1 MARVIDAGIGARTP
15 GEQRALD
22 VLKTLPKSWL
32 IIANKML
39 PLGRDQS
46 LEIDMIVVSEHRIFV
61 IDEKSWGGSITG
73 TDQYWQLRGSH
84 MVPNPL
90 NKVEHVVRQLASRL
104 RADVPNFPQGGRV
117 IGARVLLSNPT
128 AKHQLR
134 DPRAKDQVLTLD
146 NVVDRLM
153 KQDAAG
159 TAEAF
164 LTPHHA
170 AIETVLFGMP
180 ARPEH
185 PTHIDPYRI
194 DELVKRLPGC
204 RIYRATH
211 PTGGERV
218 LFVYDPPAPG
228 APPAE
233 VERVHRETEILRSL
247 QGSGV
252 VPTIGD
258 SLRWSEDYEV
268 VPMHV
273 PKGRPLGTLPPPTSP
288 QDAIR
293 DIRRA
298 AAAFEA
304 LTRIHAAGIVHRAV
318 GPDVVAVL
326 DGEETGGAE
335 PVIMVTGFMSAR
347 KADTTTIFGNLDA
360 AGITDGYVAPEIA
373 KLGSYGYAE
382 PASDVYSLA
391 LVLLERLA
399 GVSLARIVPDRTP
412 GGQAMVP
419 AASADDGSWPY
430 LDAMTVDALRG
441 QFAAALRAGP
451 MGVANDPS
459 QMRPGSADLAT
470 ALRSIADAAHQRLQP
485 DLDRLYDG
493 KYRMIR
499 ELGAGA
505 SARTLLVEN
514 VELHEHY
521 AAKLYFQPGALAEG
535 GEALREYRLL
545 WKYPHPNLPR
555 PASAPSPKDDLPLLL
570 EWIDGPTLRN
580 ALPQFVGDRKTWLA
594 LAYDLCAAVK
604 HLEEHKLLHR
614 DIKPENI
621 LIKDANGRAYLIDYG
636 GSAEHAAPGAPAG
649 TYRYLPPEWFSAEE
663 HPETSDRYALAVT
676 LYEALTG
683 ELPFIDQSAADR
695 TPAPHPPASLPSEL
709 HSIAQVLLRN
719 VAIAVEARHTT
730 AEELIRAIDAA
741 AARLQP
747 EPDADTTGATNVV
760 RQPLN
765 NPWVT
770 GLRGLFRNSAI
781 GNADNRG
788 LDSQFSWDTYIPT
801 ALDTRLGPAVQ
812 RERPAVVFL
821 SGNPGDGK
829 TAYLEQVRKRLEAE
843 GGTISPSETNLSGWE
858 VTLSDGHV
866 VRACFDA
873 SEAADGK
880 GADEQLAHRLR
891 GLEGDSLPPKPGLT
905 VYVAINDGRLGEVR
919 NRFADQDFAGLIAE
933 TRAAMTRTEHPTDG
947 MVWVVDLK
955 QRSYVDPA
963 QTETPS
969 VMRTML
975 NTFTAPDQWSVCD
988 GCSAIDVCP
997 IRANARML
1005 ALPDQ
1010 DGPAARLERLLAL
1023 AHLRGERHMT
1033 VRDLRSGLALLIT
1046 GDLGCTDVHA
1056 VLGEDGS
1063 PAPITGPR
1071 PDALDGPWA
1080 AAYWNTAFAT
1090 PASRDLV
1097 LGEIQPL
1104 DPSRFPHPRLER
1116 FLYFRQR
1123 PDDAPARSA
1132 LFAHG
1137 GDLPPGAE
1145 PDPWL
1150 AAAKRRLVFEGRRP
1164 DQADQPGGAYA
1175 DEHGGFDIAGLLP
1188 YRHADRF
1195 IGALSR
1201 AIPAKELLAD
1211 VLRGISCS
1219 DGLSASLP
1227 GTDLWLNVGG
1237 TTEHGIDIL
1246 KQFPADKFSLEVAGG
1261 AEGNGPADGLV
1272 ETVPRALELR
1282 HTDTSARVRLT
1293 LDLWETLA
1301 QLADGLDPA
1310 SQELEPLLEELGPFK
1325 SQVKR
1330 SATKE
1335 LILIERGGRNHR
1347 LSRSGDIIIRSNL
1360 DSLTA
1365 ASHPDDQETTA
1376 P

>member
-1 MARVIDAGIGARTP
+1 MARIIDAGIGARTP

-22 VLKTLPKSWL
+22 VLKTLPKSWF

-46 LEIDMIVVSEHRIFV
+46 LEIDMIVVGEHRIFV
-61 IDEKSWGGSITG
+61 IDEKSWGGLITG

-84 MVPNPL
+84 MVQNPL

-104 RADVPNFPQGGRV
+104 RTDVTNFPQGGRV
-117 IGARVLLSNPT
+117 IGARVLLSNQT
-128 AKHQLR
+128 AKHQIR
-134 DPRAKDQVLTLD
+134 DPRTQDQVLTLE

-159 TAEAF
+159 TTEAY

-170 AIETVLFGMP
+170 AIEKVLFGMP

-204 RIYRATH
+204 RVYRATH
-211 PTGGERV
+211 RAGDERV

-228 APPAE
+228 ATPSE
-233 VERVHRETEILRSL
+233 VERVHRETETLRSL

-258 SLRWSEDYEV
+258 SLLWNEDYEV

-273 PKGRPLGTLPPPTSP
+273 PKGRPLGTLPPPSSP
-288 QDAIR
+288 QEAIR

-304 LTRIHAAGIVHRAV
+304 LARVHAAGIVHRAI
-318 GPDVVAVL
+318 GPDVVSVL
-326 DGEETGGAE
+326 DSEEIDGAA
-335 PVIMVTGFMSAR
+335 PTAMLTGFMSAR
-347 KADTTTIFGNLDA
+347 KPDTTTIFGNLDA
-360 AGITDGYVAPEIA
+360 TGITDGYVAPEIA

-382 PASDVYSLA
+382 TASDVYSLA
-391 LVLLERLA
+391 LVLLERQA
-399 GVSLARIVPDRTP
+399 GVPLARIVPDRTP
-412 GGQAMVP
+412 GGQATVP
-419 AASADDGSWPY
+419 AAADDGSWPY
-430 LDAMTVDALRG
+430 LDAATVNGLRG
-441 QFAAALRAGP
+441 QFEAALRAGP
-451 MGVANDPS
+451 MGAANDSSQLRPS
-459 QMRPGSADLAT
+459 SADLAT
-470 ALRSIADAAHQRLQP
+470 ALWSIADAAHQRLQP
-485 DLDRLYDG
+485 DPDRLYDG
-493 KYRMIR
+493 KYRMVR

-535 GEALREYRLL
+535 GEALREYLLL
-545 WKYPHPNLPR
+545 WKHPHDNLPR
-555 PASAPSPKDDLPLLL
+555 PASAPSPKDELPLLL

-580 ALPQFVGDRKTWLA
+580 ALSRFAGNRKAWLA
-594 LAYDLCAAVK
+594 LAHDMCAAVK

-621 LIKDANGRAYLIDYG
+621 LIKDENGRAYLIDYG
-636 GSAEHAAPGAPAG
+636 GSAENAAPGAPVG
-649 TYRYLPPEWFSAEE
+649 TYRYLPPEWFGAER

-695 TPAPHPPASLPSEL
+695 TPVPEPPASLPSDL
-709 HSIAQVLLRN
+709 HGIAQVLLRN

-730 AEELIRAIDAA
+730 AEEMFRAIDAA
-741 AARLQP
+741 AARPQL
-747 EPDADTTGATNVV
+747 EPDADTTGNTIVD
-760 RQPLN
+760 RQPLI

-788 LDSQFSWDTYIPT
+788 LDSQFARDTYIPT

-829 TAYLEQVRKRLEAE
+829 TAYLEQIRKSLEAE
-843 GGTISPSETNLSGWE
+843 GGSITSSETNLNGWE
-858 VTLSDGHV
+858 VTLPDGHV

-891 GLEGDSLPPKPGLT
+891 GLEGNTLPPKPGLT

-919 NRFADQDFAGLIAE
+919 DRFADRDFAGLVAE
-933 TRAAMTRTEHPTDG
+933 TRAAMIRAGGVTSGP
-947 MVWVVDLK
+947 VWVVDLK
-955 QRSYVDPA
+955 QRSYVDLV

-975 NTFTAPDQWSVCD
+975 DTFTAQEHWSVCD
-988 GCSAIDVCP
+988 GCSAVAVCP
-997 IRANARML
+997 IRANARVL
-1005 ALPDQ
+1005 AGADS
-1010 DGPAARLERLLAL
+1010 DSPAARLERLLAL

-1056 VLGEDGS
+1056 ALGADGS
-1063 PAPITGPR
+1063 PAPISGPR
-1071 PDALDGPWA
+1071 PNALDGQWA
-1080 AAYWNTAFAT
+1080 SAYWNTAFAT
-1090 PASRDLV
+1090 PPSRDLV

-1123 PDDAPARSA
+1123 QDDAPARSA

-1145 PDPWL
+1145 TDRWL
-1150 AAAKRRLVFEGRRP
+1150 SAAKRRLVFEGRRL
-1164 DQADQPGGAYA
+1164 DQTDQSGDSRA
-1175 DEHGGFDIAGLLP
+1175 DEHAAFDIALLLP

-1201 AIPAKELLAD
+1201 ATPVEELLAD

-1227 GTDLWLNVGG
+1227 GSDLWLNVGG
-1237 TTEHGIDIL
+1237 TSEHGIDIL
-1246 KQFPADKFSLEVAGG
+1246 KQFPADRFLLEVAG
-1261 AEGNGPADGLV
+1261 ATEGTRPADELV

-1282 HTDTSARVRLT
+1282 HKDTSARVRLT

-1310 SQELEPLLEELGPFK
+1310 SQELEPLLEELEPFK
-1325 SQVKR
+1325 NQVKR

-1347 LSRSGDIIIRSNL
+1347 LSRSGDIIIRSDL
-1360 DSLTA
+1360 DSLTTI
-1365 ASHPDDQETTA
+1365 SHDTAQETTT